1 LEKKYKRPTVSA
13 KQEENIMAL
22 TLGSSNAISYRNS
35 LYLNDA
41 KSRMDKSLL
50 RISSGRKILS
60 GADDPGGLA
69 LSMRLTNELSL
80 TNTIQNS
87 VENAKSF
94 TELQDGALKSAGDI
108 IMEMSSLK
116 SKYTNASDSDKL
128 IYAGQFREL
137 QVQLNG
143 LGSEQLNGVSLFSS
157 DASHKSA
164 STIYTSAQGAS
175 GSSVTLTNL
184 DYSSAVSI
192 QSGDPNRNLAA
203 TSAGT
208 VLNDGTTQALGTGVA
223 MSISQVTADELNTG
237 LEQIASLRAQAGG
250 KASTLGFASEY
261 LATKSA
267 GLEAANSRVMDAD
280 IAAESINY
288 SKYSM
293 QYQAAAAALAQ
304 SNLTTEVVMD
314 LLLSINKK

>member
-1 LEKKYKRPTVSA
+1 
-13 KQEENIMAL
+13 MAL
-22 TLGSSNAISYRNS
+22 TLGASNATSYRNS

-50 RISSGRKILS
+50 RISSGKKILS

-94 TELQDGALKSAGDI
+94 TELQDSALKSAGDI
-108 IMEMSSLK
+108 IMEMQSLQ
-116 SKYTNASDSDKL
+116 SKYTNANATDQA

-143 LGSEQLNGVSLFSS
+143 LRSEQLSGVSLFSS
-157 DASHKSA
+157 DPAHKSA

-175 GSSVTLTNL
+175 GSSITLGNL
-184 DYSSAVSI
+184 DYESAFAFGLFSS
-192 QSGDPNRNLAA
+192 
-203 TSAGT
+203 TGT
-208 VLNDGTTQALGTGVA
+208 VGSTPGAGEALSIHSVNAVEMIDSAQLTTAL
-223 MSISQVTADELNTG
+223 E
-237 LEQIASLRAQAGG
+237 EIASLRAQAGG

-280 IAAESINY
+280 IAEESINY

-314 LLLSINKK
+314 LLLSINKR

>member
-1 LEKKYKRPTVSA
+1 
-13 KQEENIMAL
+13 
-22 TLGSSNAISYRNS
+22 
-35 LYLNDA
+35 
-41 KSRMDKSLL
+41 MDKSLL

>member
-184 DYSSAVSI
+184 DYSKAVSVG
-192 QSGDPNRNLAA
+192 SNLNLAA

>member
-1 LEKKYKRPTVSA
+1 
-13 KQEENIMAL
+13 MAL
-22 TLGSSNAISYRNS
+22 TFGASSAASYKNS
-35 LYLNDA
+35 LYLRDA

-50 RISSGRKILS
+50 RISSGKKILS

-69 LSMRLTNELSL
+69 LSMRLSNELSL

-94 TELQDGALKSAGDI
+94 TDLQDGALKSAGDI
-108 IMEMSSLK
+108 LMEMSSLK
-116 SKYTNASDSDKL
+116 SKYTSASDTDKL

-137 QVQLNG
+137 QVQLKG

-157 DASHKSA
+157 DANHQSA

-175 GSSVTLTNL
+175 GSSITLTNL

-192 QSGDPNRNLAA
+192 QSGTAQRNLGA

-208 VLNDGTTQALGTGVA
+208 VLNDGSTQGFGTGVA

-237 LEQIASLRAQAGG
+237 MEQIASLRAQAGG
-250 KASTLGFASEY
+250 KASTLGFASDF
-261 LATKSA
+261 LATKSV
-267 GLEAANSRVMDAD
+267 GLEAANSRIMDAD
-280 IAAESINY
+280 IAEESTNY

-314 LLLSINKK
+314 LLLSINKR

>member
-1 LEKKYKRPTVSA
+1 
-13 KQEENIMAL
+13 
-22 TLGSSNAISYRNS
+22 
-35 LYLNDA
+35 
-41 KSRMDKSLL
+41 MDKSLL
-50 RISSGRKILS
+50 RISSGKKILT

-94 TELQDGALKSAGDI
+94 TELQDSALKSAGDI

-116 SKYTNASDSDKL
+116 SKYTSASDTDKL

-137 QVQLNG
+137 QVQLKG

-157 DASHKSA
+157 DANHKSA

-184 DYSSAVSI
+184 NYSSAVSI
-192 QSGDPNRNLAA
+192 QSGTAQRNLGA

-208 VLNDGTTQALGTGVA
+208 VLNDGSTQALGTGVA
-223 MSISQVTADELNTG
+223 MSISQVTDDELNTG
-237 LEQIASLRAQAGG
+237 MEQIASLRAQAGG

-280 IAAESINY
+280 IAEESINY

-314 LLLSINKK
+314 LLLSINKR

>member
-1 LEKKYKRPTVSA
+1 
-13 KQEENIMAL
+13 MAL
-22 TLGSSNAISYRNS
+22 TFGASSAASYKNS
-35 LYLNDA
+35 LYLKDA

-60 GADDPGGLA
+60 AADDPGGLA
-69 LSMRLTNELSL
+69 LSMRLSNELSL
-80 TNTIQNS
+80 TSTIQNS

-94 TELQDGALKSAGDI
+94 TDLQDGALKSAGDI
-108 IMEMSSLK
+108 LMEMSSLK
-116 SKYTNASDSDKL
+116 SKYTSASDTDKL

-137 QVQLNG
+137 QVQLKG

-157 DASHKSA
+157 DANHQSA

-175 GSSVTLTNL
+175 GASITLTNL

-192 QSGDPNRNLAA
+192 QSGTAQRNLTA

-250 KASTLGFASEY
+250 KASTLGFASDY
-261 LATKSA
+261 LATKSV
-267 GLEAANSRVMDAD
+267 GLEAANSRIMDAD
-280 IAAESINY
+280 IAEESTNY

-314 LLLSINKK
+314 LLLSINKR

>member
-208 VLNDGTTQALGTGVA
+208 VLNDGTTQALGTGEA